1 MWMLLAELHLS
12 RISTH
17 MNHLEFIGPSELAV
31 HAGIYKAVQGHLQ
44 YYRGAA
50 ERAVPAATIPAFLIK
65 SLLFMISISL

>member
-44 YYRGAA
+44 YYRD
-50 ERAVPAATIPAFLIK
+50 RIFC
-65 SLLFMISISL
+65 